1 MAATSSV
8 GSNTCSSSHLGFFRN
23 VASKCVRW
31 THRPF
36 RPQNVPCHQIIIISS
51 CKCLKVSVQYVR
63 CPQQPFRAN
72 SKRCPGVT
80 CTRMQPGTASSHSR
94 SGGASLLCS
103 CFAHVWAPF
112 LRQRCGETRSDRSH
126 IRTRMAWDR
135 QIDVRGALQRG
146 HAGSAAVTQRA
157 GESCWPVRAAHG
169 LRTRQRQALPP
180 ARGFPTSRKLLLPP
194 ARGSAPAR
202 VSTQTVL
209 RVALIKPRT
218 ETAEPQ

>member
-1 MAATSSV
+1 MDAPTLQATKRALSSDHHHQQLQMFEGVSTVRTLSPATLQGELKTMSRGDLHENAA
-8 GSNTCSSSHLGFFRN
+8 GHGFITLTI
-23 VASKCVRW
+23 RW
-31 THRPF
+31 GLP
-36 RPQNVPCHQIIIISS
+36 V
-51 CKCLKVSVQYVR
+51 
-63 CPQQPFRAN
+63 
-72 SKRCPGVT
+72 
-80 CTRMQPGTASSHSR
+80 
-94 SGGASLLCS
+94 CS
-103 CFAHVWAPF
+103 CFAHAWAPF

>member
-1 MAATSSV
+1 MDVWNRQYTLRFPDCTKQDRFKRWKQLQALEATRCDCV
-8 GSNTCSSSHLGFFRN
+8 SH
-23 VASKCVRW
+23 
-31 THRPF
+31 
-36 RPQNVPCHQIIIISS
+36 IIIIS
-51 CKCLKVSVQYVR
+51 CVCLKPIEGVSTYVVPSNP
-63 CPQQPFRAN
+63 CRAN
-72 SKRCPGVT
+72 SKRCPWVT